1 MFLAILRVRS
11 RRLKVDSDEYYI
23 HDELVEKAK
32 RKLKGLGYKIYD
44 NRYDYNDFSVEEVN
58 AFEYK
63 SPDIIAKKNGE
74 LLAVEVK
81 AKPDKLI
88 EQLENY
94 AKGGKVILLLGLKDV
109 SNIELWSVKQLE
121 MSS

>member
-1 MFLAILRVRS
+1 
-11 RRLKVDSDEYYI
+11 LKVYSDEYYI

-58 AFEYK
+58 AFGYK

-94 AKGGKVILLLGLKDV
+94 TKGGKVILLLGLKDV

>member
-1 MFLAILRVRS
+1 MKLLEHEEG
-11 RRLKVDSDEYYI
+11 EYHDWYI

-32 RKLKGLGYKIYD
+32 EKLKRLGYKIYD
-44 NRYDYNDFSVEEVN
+44 KQYDYNDFSIDEIN
-58 AFEYK
+58 AFGYK

-74 LLAVEVK
+74 LLAIEVK

-94 AKGGKVILLLGLKDV
+94 KRGGKVILLLGLEDV
-109 SNIELWSVKQLE
+109 DNIELWSIKELE
-121 MSS
+121 RSS